1 MLQKLVDINLDPFLI
16 AWISDYL
23 TDRKQRTVLNG
34 SISHSLPVTS
44 GVPQGSVLGP
54 LLFIIFMS
62 DINSVN
68 LSHESKLLLYAD
80 DILLYRPV
88 TSGNDYKFL
97 QEDIDSLSA
106 WCNSNHLTFNEQKCK
121 SMVVSRKRKRC
132 VLPTLLLNGH
142 HMEECNTIKYLGIN
156 LTSDLMWS
164 RHVQLVSQRV
174 RRLVGLLY
182 RQFYQYADTNTV
194 KHLYLLLIRPHLEY
208 ACTVWDPF
216 LQKDIQLLEKVQTFA
231 EKVCTKQWNWSYE
244 ELLHTLQLPSLQVRR
259 KRMKLV
265 LLYKYTNNMAY
276 FSEPPLVQH
285 QLYYST
291 PASHSHHLHYLSVH
305 TCRYLSSFFPQSVRM
320 WNELPA
326 SLPCCNSIS
335 TFKRCLCKHFVI
347 GYT

>member
-34 SISHSLPVTS
+34 SISRSLPVTS

-88 TSGNDYKFL
+88 TSGNDYQFL
-97 QEDIDSLSA
+97 QEDIASLSA
-106 WCNSNHLTFNEQKCK
+106 WCNSNHVTFNEQKCK

-132 VLPTLLLNGH
+132 VLSALLLNGH
-142 HMEECNTIKYLGIN
+142 HIEECNTIKYLGIN

-174 RRLVGLLY
+174 
-182 RQFYQYADTNTV
+182 
-194 KHLYLLLIRPHLEY
+194 
-208 ACTVWDPF
+208 
-216 LQKDIQLLEKVQTFA
+216 
-231 EKVCTKQWNWSYE
+231 
-244 ELLHTLQLPSLQVRR
+244 
-259 KRMKLV
+259 
-265 LLYKYTNNMAY
+265 
-276 FSEPPLVQH
+276 
-285 QLYYST
+285 
-291 PASHSHHLHYLSVH
+291 
-305 TCRYLSSFFPQSVRM
+305 
-320 WNELPA
+320 
-326 SLPCCNSIS
+326 
-335 TFKRCLCKHFVI
+335 
-347 GYT
+347 